1 MQLTYHY
8 RVKDKYAAELSRQ
21 ARAVNFVWNYCNEVQ
36 QKAVRDGRKWLNYS
50 DLARLTAGSGPLLDL
65 HSHTLQRVCR
75 QYDKSRRQHKLIVF
89 LIPIL
94 GILYPLMRFLPRLYD
109 WLMRSRVARI
119 YGELRFLEDEIMIAR
134 GSGRD
139 THEMIGRLDRLE
151 RQTNNLRI
159 PPTYASMLYM
169 LRHHIELVRENLKR
183 PIGG

>member
-1 MQLTYHY
+1 M
-8 RVKDKYAAELSRQ
+8 
-21 ARAVNFVWNYCNEVQ
+21 
-36 QKAVRDGRKWLNYS
+36 
-50 DLARLTAGSGPLLDL
+50 
-65 HSHTLQRVCR
+65 
-75 QYDKSRRQHKLIVF
+75 
-89 LIPIL
+89 
-94 GILYPLMRFLPRLYD
+94 
-109 WLMRSRVARI
+109 MRSRVARI